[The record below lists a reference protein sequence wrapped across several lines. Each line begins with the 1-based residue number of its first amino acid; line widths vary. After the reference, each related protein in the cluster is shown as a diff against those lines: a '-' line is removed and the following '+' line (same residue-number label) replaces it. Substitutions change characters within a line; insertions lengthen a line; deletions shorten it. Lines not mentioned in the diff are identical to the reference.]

1 MLDRKKISA
10 WLHQQRQLSMP
21 DFVLSRGFS
30 VKEFQDV
37 ARVEKAD
44 FTTSI
49 KPAISQP
56 KKTSISASSR
66 SASSLLKS
74 LPTVDQLGLKPAKEK
89 PRAQSFVPDP
99 ALLALPKREALAEL
113 FRKSCTKCHLHQ
125 KREKFVFG
133 SGNAEASI
141 MVIGEA
147 PGSEEDNQGLPFV
160 GEAGQLLTKMLAAI
174 GLDRNKDV
182 FITNVLKCRPPE
194 NRNPETS
201 EVLACIPLLLT
212 QIAVIKPKAILILG
226 RIAAHALLGCTDSIA
241 KLRSKVH
248 DYNGIPLMVVYHPAA
263 LLRNAEYKKPAWED
277 LQKFKVLMESLG
289 INGSAKQ

>member
-1 MLDRKKISA
+1 
-10 WLHQQRQLSMP
+10 
-21 DFVLSRGFS
+21 
-30 VKEFQDV
+30 
-37 ARVEKAD
+37 
-44 FTTSI
+44 
-49 KPAISQP
+49 
-56 KKTSISASSR
+56 
-66 SASSLLKS
+66 
-74 LPTVDQLGLKPAKEK
+74 
-89 PRAQSFVPDP
+89 
-99 ALLALPKREALAEL
+99 
-113 FRKSCTKCHLHQ
+113 
-125 KREKFVFG
+125 
-133 SGNAEASI
+133 

>member
-1 MLDRKKISA
+1 MLDRKKIFA

-30 VKEFQDV
+30 VKELQDV
-37 ARVEKAD
+37 SRVEKAD
-44 FTTSI
+44 FTTAI

-56 KKTSISASSR
+56 KKTSISASSQ
-66 SASSLLKS
+66 SASSLLKG

-113 FRKSCTKCHLHQ
+113 FRKGCANCHLHQ
-125 KREKFVFG
+125 KRKKFVFG

-147 PGSEEDNQGLPFV
+147 PGSEEDHQGLPFV

-201 EVLACIPLLLT
+201 EILSCIPLLLT
-212 QIAVIKPKAILILG
+212 QIAVIKPRAILILG
-226 RIAAHALLGCTDSIA
+226 RIAAHVLLGCTDSIA

-289 INGSAKQ
+289 INGTAKQ